1 MSVEEIAFFAA
12 HDEIGETVTPINTLL
27 LARYNTPKDPQ
38 CITRAVRLSHDFEV
52 LFYGTGMAATPTGK

>member
-12 HDEIGETVTPINTLL
+12 HDEIGETVTPINALL
-27 LARYNTPKDPQ
+27 LARYDTLKVRQ

-52 LFYGTGMAATPTGK
+52 LMDY